1 MPRPRKAPG
10 VVIADGRW
18 IITAAHVMADARRVL
33 VRDIDGAIVE
43 AVPGPRSDAV
53 DLALLHVDEPL
64 TPLDWAGELPAPGAR
79 VCAIGNAFGLDGTI
93 ACGVVSAA
101 GRSDV
106 GFNAIEDFIQTDAA
120 VNPGMSGGA
129 LVDER
134 GRLVGVLSAIFAKQS
149 DANIGVNFAVSA
161 RLASVVAERLI
172 GEGLYRPAAAGMSLR
187 QAPDEG
193 EPGRT
198 GARVVAVVDGGAAA
212 LAGVRTGD
220 TIVSAAGRPGAW
232 SR

>member
-1 MPRPRKAPG
+1 M
-10 VVIADGRW
+10 
-18 IITAAHVMADARRVL
+18 
-33 VRDIDGAIVE
+33 
-43 AVPGPRSDAV
+43 
-53 DLALLHVDEPL
+53 
-64 TPLDWAGELPAPGAR
+64 
-79 VCAIGNAFGLDGTI
+79 CAIGNAFGLDGTI

-220 TIVSAAGRPGAW
+220 TIVSAAGRRVHGPGDFRAVLAVA
-232 SR
+232 REGERLTLGIERDGEPMTLNMLIE